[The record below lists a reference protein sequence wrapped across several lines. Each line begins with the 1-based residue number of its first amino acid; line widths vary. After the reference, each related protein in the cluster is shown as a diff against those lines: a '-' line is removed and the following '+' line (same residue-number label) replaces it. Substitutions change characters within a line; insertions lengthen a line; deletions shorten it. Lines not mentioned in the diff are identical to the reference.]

1 MIYTI
6 YDKILVKN
14 EYILRKGWIRLWKKN
29 HMDAERARETIEM
42 IVTEYNRIDVGIY
55 ISLVCKRYMDEY
67 NMDEDELFFRL
78 SNSMNRLLNEEK

>member
-1 MIYTI
+1 M
-6 YDKILVKN
+6 
-14 EYILRKGWIRLWKKN
+14 EKN
-29 HMDAERARETIEM
+29 HMDAERAKETIEM

-55 ISLVCKRYMDEY
+55 ISLLCKRYMDEY

>member
-1 MIYTI
+1 MTKYQSRTNIYYEKDG
-6 YDKILVKN
+6 YDY
-14 EYILRKGWIRLWKKN
+14 EKN
-29 HMDAERARETIEM
+29 HMDSERAREAIEM

-55 ISLVCKRYMDEY
+55 ISLLCKRYMDEY

>member
-1 MIYTI
+1 MTKYQSRTNIYYEKDG
-6 YDKILVKN
+6 YD
-14 EYILRKGWIRLWKKN
+14 YGKN
-29 HMDAERARETIEM
+29 HMDAERAKETIEM

-55 ISLVCKRYMDEY
+55 ISLLCKRYMDEY

>member
-1 MIYTI
+1 MDTI
-6 YDKILVKN
+6 M
-14 EYILRKGWIRLWKKN
+14 EKN

-55 ISLVCKRYMDEY
+55 ISLLCKRYMDEY

>member
-1 MIYTI
+1 MDTI
-6 YDKILVKN
+6 M
-14 EYILRKGWIRLWKKN
+14 EKN
-29 HMDAERARETIEM
+29 HMDAERAKETIEM

-55 ISLVCKRYMDEY
+55 ISLLCKRYMDEY

>member
-1 MIYTI
+1 M
-6 YDKILVKN
+6 
-14 EYILRKGWIRLWKKN
+14 EKN

-55 ISLVCKRYMDEY
+55 ISLLCKRYMDEY

>member
-1 MIYTI
+1 MDTI
-6 YDKILVKN
+6 M
-14 EYILRKGWIRLWKKN
+14 EKN

-55 ISLVCKRYMDEY
+55 ISLLCKRYMDEY

-78 SNSMNRLLNEEK
+78 SNSMNRLLNEDK

>member
-1 MIYTI
+1 
-6 YDKILVKN
+6 
-14 EYILRKGWIRLWKKN
+14 
-29 HMDAERARETIEM
+29 MDSERAREAIEM

-55 ISLVCKRYMDEY
+55 ISLLCKRYMDEY

>member
-29 HMDAERARETIEM
+29 HMDSERARETIEM

-55 ISLVCKRYMDEY
+55 ISLLCKRYMDEY

>member
-1 MIYTI
+1 
-6 YDKILVKN
+6 
-14 EYILRKGWIRLWKKN
+14 
-29 HMDAERARETIEM
+29 MDAERAKETIEM

-55 ISLVCKRYMDEY
+55 ISLLCKRYMDEY